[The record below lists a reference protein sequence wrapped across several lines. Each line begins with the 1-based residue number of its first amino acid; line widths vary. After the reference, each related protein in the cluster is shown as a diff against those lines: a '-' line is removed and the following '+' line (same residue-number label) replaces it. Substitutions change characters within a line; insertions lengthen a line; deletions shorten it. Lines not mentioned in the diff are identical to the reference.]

1 MSTHPAP
8 GAMHDFALFKQT
20 VKRWRYR
27 PYLIVDKGYEG
38 IHRLQ
43 FKALISFKKPKRW
56 PLTSKQK
63 AFNREVNRRR
73 IVIEH
78 VFAVL
83 KAFKILGTR
92 YRNRRR
98 RLLLRFN
105 LLASI
110 YNHEMINK

>member
-1 MSTHPAP
+1 MSTH
-8 GAMHDFALFKQT
+8 GASGAVHDFALFKQT

-43 FKALISFKKPKRW
+43 FKALIPFKKLKRR
-56 PLTSKQK
+56 PLTSEQQ

-78 VFAVL
+78 VFAAL
-83 KAFKILGTR
+83 KTFKILGTR

-98 RLLLRFN
+98 RLVLRFN
-105 LLASI
+105 LLAGI
-110 YNHEMINK
+110 YNYELINK